1 MTARLGSATL
11 CSQQST
17 IPALH
22 FKPQFSAVPSLATE
36 QLNTFSFSDLR
47 FCIKAICEIH
57 FTQLKKKNKT
67 SCLCISVTALK
78 KKHSF
83 QCVCK
88 QSDMSP
94 DVRQCL
100 LDDMYRGAERSV
112 VVEPVEESSHPLR
125 ERSLQLRNVT
135 LGTKEDKRGN
145 KTTTLLL
152 VECFR

>member
-1 MTARLGSATL
+1 
-11 CSQQST
+11 
-17 IPALH
+17 
-22 FKPQFSAVPSLATE
+22 
-36 QLNTFSFSDLR
+36 
-47 FCIKAICEIH
+47 
-57 FTQLKKKNKT
+57 
-67 SCLCISVTALK
+67 
-78 KKHSF
+78 
-83 QCVCK
+83 
-88 QSDMSP
+88 MSP

-152 VECFR
+152 VACFRLRRFTQSTPAIQCG